1 MSKMIVGLM
10 LVDAPHSAL
19 NNAGKDAGGR
29 TDNFVR
35 VKSIRKGRKVYPYV
49 SGQALRYW
57 WRDTLEKKFGWV
69 MSPIIRTSEIA
80 FTSVNPIDFPDD
92 DVFGYMRAIKGQ
104 SQKAKFSFLKDGSII
119 EEEITLKKKDNVTRS
134 SPLKN
139 SPLVSIVG
147 QYPEKDWGVMA
158 RHEGDPVPFEHEFY
172 STILKGI
179 FSLDL
184 DSLGKFYSIER
195 TGFRNMYER
204 LINLAKERNLK
215 NDGNVWILD
224 KDIRENR
231 VKDVLSALPYLYG
244 GAKSTI
250 HLTDI
255 TPKFIILAAIDGGN
269 HIFMDV
275 VHEENEE
282 VKVDFEN
289 LEEVL
294 HDYSDILKTDVYIGI
309 RSGFFN
315 EIQGELNKFC
325 QEHENVKKGSIND
338 VIKKFIEENIGGLI
352 E

>member
-1 MSKMIVGLM
+1 MSKIVGLM

-19 NNAGKDAGGR
+19 NNAGKDAGGK

-57 WRDTLEKKFGWV
+57 WRETLEKKYGWI
-69 MSPIIRTSEIA
+69 MSPIIRTSDIA

-92 DVFGYMRAIKGQ
+92 DVFGYMRAIKGN
-104 SQKAKFSFLKDGSII
+104 SQKTKFSFIKDGDII
-119 EEEITLKKKDNVTRS
+119 EEDITLKKKDNVTRS

-139 SPLVSIVG
+139 SPLISVIG

-158 RHEGDPVPFEHEFY
+158 RHAGDPVPFEHEFY

-204 LINLAKERNLK
+204 LKKLAEEKSLANEE
-215 NDGNVWILD
+215 NVWILD
-224 KDIRENR
+224 KDIRKKR
-231 VKDVLSALPYLYG
+231 VTDVLSALPYLYG

-269 HIFMDV
+269 HIFMDA
-275 VHEENEE
+275 VHEENDK
-282 VKVDFEN
+282 VKVDFKN
-289 LEEVL
+289 LEEIL
-294 HDYSDILKTDVYIGI
+294 KDYADILKTDIYIGV
-309 RSGFFN
+309 RSGFLN
-315 EIQGELNKFC
+315 EIQDDLNKFC
-325 QEHENVKKGSIND
+325 NNHNNVQKGSINEVLNQFIND
-338 VIKKFIEENIGGLI
+338 NIDELIK
-352 E
+352 